1 MKGKVLVTGALG
13 FIGFHL
19 VERLLQ
25 EGYSVTGIDNIN
37 AYYDVRLKYDK
48 LPFLGI
54 NEDSLWP
61 NVLYKSELYDKFQ
74 FAKLDI
80 KERFQ
85 VEELF
90 RREEFDIVVNLAAQA
105 GVQYSIQNP
114 HSYVENNITGFINL
128 IDAART
134 YKIKHFVY
142 ASSSSVY
149 GNREDVPF
157 KESDRVDNPISL
169 YAASKKA
176 NELVA
181 HTYSHLYSLP
191 TTGLRFFTV
200 YGPWGRPDMAPFIFV
215 KRISQGK
222 NINVFN
228 NGNMMRDFTY
238 IADIVE
244 GVFRVID
251 VPQKASGYRIFNIG
265 NSNPVNLNDFIKTI
279 ENLVG
284 KEAVITF
291 QEIRQGDVIK
301 TYSDI
306 SSINDIYGYRPSTNL
321 ETGLSKFIQ
330 WYNAYFSN

>member
-1 MKGKVLVTGALG
+1 
-13 FIGFHL
+13 
-19 VERLLQ
+19 
-25 EGYSVTGIDNIN
+25 
-37 AYYDVRLKYDK
+37 
-48 LPFLGI
+48 
-54 NEDSLWP
+54 
-61 NVLYKSELYDKFQ
+61 
-74 FAKLDI
+74 
-80 KERFQ
+80 
-85 VEELF
+85 
-90 RREEFDIVVNLAAQA
+90 
-105 GVQYSIQNP
+105 VQYSIQNP

-134 YKIKHFVY
+134 YKVKHFVY

-149 GNREDVPF
+149 GNRDDVPF
-157 KESDRVDNPISL
+157 REIDRVDNPISL

-181 HTYSHLYSLP
+181 HTYSHLYNLP

-238 IADIVE
+238 ITDIVE
-244 GVFRVID
+244 GVFQVINL
-251 VPQKASGYRIFNIG
+251 PQKASGYRIFNIG

-279 ENLVG
+279 EKLLG
-284 KEAVITF
+284 KEAVITYK
-291 QEIRQGDVIK
+291 EIRQGDVIT

-306 SSINDIYGYRPSTNL
+306 SSIHEIYGYSPSTNL
-321 ETGLSKFIQ
+321 EAGLSTFIS
-330 WYNAYFSN
+330 WYDSYFLARTTPQNS